1 MKNNPIADFTHA
13 MQSVGLILDKHGVI
27 DDGKIHPCRCAHDS
41 ANKKSGRYYLHS
53 DGIANG
59 AFGCYHESE
68 NALANEWRST
78 APTPSMSDT
87 ERKAYSERMAR
98 QQAEREA
105 QTLQE
110 QKDAQQACIELW
122 GRGHDATSTHQYIER
137 KGIRAYGVKELNGA
151 LLVPLYDGKDN
162 LCNIQFIQADGTKRF
177 KTGAKKKGAY
187 FAFGATDTKAV
198 VICEGFATGASI
210 AQATGHTVVVAF
222 DAGNLL
228 PVAQR
233 IKSNLPDGWR
243 LIIAGDNDCW
253 KDTNTG
259 KDKATAC
266 AVAVN
271 AGVVIPDFT
280 GCEITNEPT
289 DFNDL
294 HALAGLEAV
303 RAQIDG
309 AQVLTT
315 EQVAEVEAVAQA
327 QEIEAETDEQTI
339 ERMAKLSLLEYA
351 RQSKDASDK
360 LGITPSQLKQ
370 VVADFKKAQEPTT
383 DKPPLIETVDSWD
396 SPVNGSQVLNEVLA
410 QLQAHVIAPV
420 ETLHTASLWVCM
432 TWLSDV
438 ATVLPVALIT
448 APEKNCGKSTLLNAM
463 AKMSK
468 SALITSNMTSA
479 VLFRLIDKHA
489 PSLFI
494 DEVDTF
500 LRDNLELGG
509 ILNSGHTK
517 DLAYVMRCE
526 GDNFE
531 PVRFSTWCP
540 KALSGISASNI
551 SGTLSSRSIIL
562 NMRRKQAGESAQNI
576 RRTAPEIFTDIKR
589 KLARWADDNA
599 GAFSQLHPVIE
610 GLNNREQDNYE
621 PLLAIAMLAGGEWV
635 QHLERACN
643 VSRQNNE
650 ESKSIGVE
658 LLEACKQIFEINH
671 VDKIRSTTLL
681 EHLLKDD
688 EAIFATYNRGK
699 PMTIRQMAKRLGDYK
714 IQPKLLRFG
723 YENPARGYT
732 LESFEDAFKTYLE
745 GENVENIIF
754 ALDTPLLSVTPLQT
768 NTSAVLGVTDSVTC
782 NTSKTLSVTPKA
794 PVYAVC
800 NTVTDRNPQSSEK
813 NKNVPLSDGFLRAH
827 EPMTQNGAIEHDASF
842 GEFVNNFAP
851 ETDSAEMVNLT
862 FGGDE

>member
-13 MQSVGLILDKHGVI
+13 MQAVGLILDKHGVI
-27 DDGKIHPCRCAHDS
+27 DDGKIHPCRCAHDG

-59 AFGCYHESE
+59 AFGCYHESD

-87 ERKAYSERMAR
+87 ERKAYSERMER
-98 QQAEREA
+98 QRAEREE

-110 QKDAQQACIELW
+110 QKDAQTACIELW
-122 GRGHDATSTHQYIER
+122 GRAHDATSAHPYIER

-151 LLVPLYDGKDN
+151 LLVPMYDGKDN
-162 LCNIQFIQADGTKRF
+162 LCNIQFIQADGSKKF

-187 FAFGATDTKAV
+187 FRFGATGTKAV

-233 IKSNLPDGWR
+233 IKSNLLDGWR
-243 LIIAGDNDCW
+243 LIIAGDNDAF
-253 KDTNTG
+253 KPTNTG

-266 AVAVN
+266 AVAVG
-271 AGVVIPDFT
+271 ADVVIPDFT

-303 RAQIDG
+303 KSQING
-309 AQVLTT
+309 AQVLSDD
-315 EQVAEVEAVAQA
+315 VIEAVQAQA
-327 QEIEAETDEQTI
+327 VQNAIESETDKQTI

-351 RQSKDASDK
+351 RQSKDASEK

-370 VVADFKKAQEPTT
+370 VVADFKKTQEPTT
-383 DKPPLIETVDSWD
+383 DKPPLIETVEPWD

-576 RRTAPEIFTDIKR
+576 RHTAPEIFTDIKR

-599 GAFSQLHPVIE
+599 GAFSQLHPVID

-671 VDKIRSTTLL
+671 VDKIRSTALL

-688 EAIFATYNRGK
+688 EAIFATYNRGAPIK
-699 PMTIRQMAKRLGDYK
+699 LRQVTKRLGDYGIK
-714 IQPKLLRFG
+714 SKPLRFG
-723 YENPARGYT
+723 YDGVSKGYE
-732 LESFEDAFKTYLE
+732 LLQFEDAFKTYLE
-745 GENVENIIF
+745 GDNVENIIF
-754 ALDTPLLSVTPLQT
+754 GSDTPFHSVTKLQT
-768 NTSAVLGVTDSVTC
+768 NTSAVLSVTERK
-782 NTSKTLSVTPKA
+782 NVTVTQTHSVTPKA
-794 PVYAVC
+794 PVYATC
-800 NTVTDRNPQSSEK
+800 NRVTDSIPQTEEK
-813 NKNVPLSDGFLRAH
+813 NKNVPLSNGFLKAH
-827 EPMTQNGAIEHDASF
+827 APLSDGKIDPDF
-842 GEFVNNFAP
+842 GKFVNNFAP
-851 ETDSAEMVNLT
+851 ETDSAKMVDLT

>member
-1 MKNNPIADFTHA
+1 MIDHIADFTHA
-13 MQSVGLILDKHGVI
+13 MQEVGLTLDKHGVI
-27 DDGKIHPCRCAHDS
+27 DDGRIHQCKCPHDK
-41 ANKKSGRYYLHS
+41 ANRKSGRYYLHS
-53 DGIANG
+53 DGVANG
-59 AFGCYHESE
+59 AFGCYHESD
-68 NALANEWRST
+68 NALANEWKST
-78 APTPSMSDT
+78 APAPTMSDA
-87 ERKAYSERMAR
+87 ERKAYNERME
-98 QQAEREA
+98 QQRAEREA
-105 QTLQE
+105 QTAQE
-110 QKDAQQACIELW
+110 QKDAQADCIELW
-122 GRGHDATSTHQYIER
+122 GRAHGATSAHPYIER
-137 KGIRAYGVKELNGA
+137 KGIRAYGVRELNGA

-162 LCNIQFIQADGTKRF
+162 LCNIQFIQADGAKKF

-228 PVAQR
+228 PVAER

-266 AVAVN
+266 AVAVG

-303 RAQIDG
+303 KSQING
-309 AQVLTT
+309 AQVLSDD
-315 EQVAEVEAVAQA
+315 VIEAVQAQA
-327 QEIEAETDEQTI
+327 VQNAIESETDKQTI

-351 RQSKDASDK
+351 RQSKDASEK

-370 VVADFKKAQEPTT
+370 VVADFKKTQEPTT
-383 DKPPLIETVDSWD
+383 DKPPLIETVEPWD

-576 RRTAPEIFTDIKR
+576 RHTAPEIFTDIKR

-599 GAFSQLHPVIE
+599 GAFSQLHPVID

-671 VDKIRSTTLL
+671 VDKIRSTALL

-688 EAIFATYNRGK
+688 EAIFATYNRGAPIK
-699 PMTIRQMAKRLGDYK
+699 LRQVTKRLGDYGIK
-714 IQPKLLRFG
+714 SKPLRFG
-723 YENPARGYT
+723 YDGVSKGYE
-732 LESFEDAFKTYLE
+732 LLQFEDAFKTYLE
-745 GENVENIIF
+745 GDNVENIIF
-754 ALDTPLLSVTPLQT
+754 GSDTPFHSVTKLQT
-768 NTSAVLGVTDSVTC
+768 NTSAVLSVTERK
-782 NTSKTLSVTPKA
+782 NVTVTQTHSVTPKA
-794 PVYAVC
+794 PVYATC
-800 NTVTDRNPQSSEK
+800 NRVTDSIPQTEEK
-813 NKNVPLSDGFLRAH
+813 NKNVPLSNGFLKAH
-827 EPMTQNGAIEHDASF
+827 APLADGKIDPDF

-851 ETDSAEMVNLT
+851 ETDSAKMVDLT

>member
-1 MKNNPIADFTHA
+1 MTDHIADFTHA
-13 MQSVGLILDKHGVI
+13 MQEVGLTLDKHGVI
-27 DDGKIHPCRCAHDS
+27 DDGGIHQCRCAHDG
-41 ANKKSGRYYLHS
+41 ANKKSGRYFLHS
-53 DGIANG
+53 DGIVNG

-68 NALANEWRST
+68 NALANEWRSNN
-78 APTPSMSDT
+78 PTPPMSDA
-87 ERKAYSERMAR
+87 ERKAYSERMER
-98 QQAEREA
+98 QRAEREE

-110 QKDAQQACIELW
+110 QKDAQTACIELW
-122 GRGHDATSTHQYIER
+122 GRGHDATSAHPYIER

-151 LLVPLYDGKDN
+151 LLVPMYDGKDN
-162 LCNIQFIQADGTKRF
+162 LCNIQFIQADGSKKF

-187 FAFGATDTKAV
+187 FRFGATGTKAV

-243 LIIAGDNDCW
+243 LIIAGDNDAF
-253 KDTNTG
+253 KPTNTG

-266 AVAVN
+266 AVAVG
-271 AGVVIPDFT
+271 ADVVIPDFT

-303 RAQIDG
+303 KSQING
-309 AQVLTT
+309 AQVLSDD
-315 EQVAEVEAVAQA
+315 VIEAVQAQA
-327 QEIEAETDEQTI
+327 VQNAIESETDKQTI

-351 RQSKDASDK
+351 RQSKDASEK

-370 VVADFKKAQEPTT
+370 VVADFKKTQEPTT
-383 DKPPLIETVDSWD
+383 DKPPLIETVEPWD

-576 RRTAPEIFTDIKR
+576 RHTAPEIFTDIKR

-599 GAFSQLHPVIE
+599 GAFSQLHPVID

-671 VDKIRSTTLL
+671 VDKIRSTALL

-688 EAIFATYNRGK
+688 EAIFATYNRGAPIK
-699 PMTIRQMAKRLGDYK
+699 LRQVTKRLGDYGIK
-714 IQPKLLRFG
+714 SKPLRFG
-723 YENPARGYT
+723 YDGVSKGYE
-732 LESFEDAFKTYLE
+732 LLQFEDAFKTYLE
-745 GENVENIIF
+745 GDNVENIIF
-754 ALDTPLLSVTPLQT
+754 GSDTPFHSVTKLQT
-768 NTSAVLGVTDSVTC
+768 NTSAVLSVTERK
-782 NTSKTLSVTPKA
+782 NVTVTQTHSVTPKA
-794 PVYAVC
+794 PVYATC
-800 NTVTDRNPQSSEK
+800 NRVTERNPQSSEK
-813 NKNVPLSDGFLRAH
+813 NKNAPLSNGFLRAH

-851 ETDSAEMVNLT
+851 ETDSAKMVDLT

>member
-1 MKNNPIADFTHA
+1 MANNPIDEFTHA
-13 MQSVGLILDKHGVI
+13 MQAVGLILNKHGVI
-27 DDGKIHPCRCAHDS
+27 DDGCIHQCKCPHDK
-41 ANKKSGRYYLHS
+41 ANKKSGRYFLHS

-68 NALANEWRST
+68 TALANEWKST
-78 APTPSMSDT
+78 APTPTMSDA

-110 QKDAQQACIELW
+110 QKDAQTACIELW
-122 GRGHDATSTHQYIER
+122 GRGHDATSAHPYIER

-151 LLVPLYDGKDN
+151 LLVPMYDGKDN
-162 LCNIQFIQADGTKRF
+162 LCNIQFIQADGAKKF

-243 LIIAGDNDCW
+243 LIIAGDNDAF
-253 KDTNTG
+253 KPTNTG

-271 AGVVIPDFT
+271 ARVVIPDFT
-280 GCEITNEPT
+280 GCESANEPT

-294 HALAGLEAV
+294 HTLAGLDAV
-303 RAQIDG
+303 RLQIDG
-309 AQVLTT
+309 AKDLTP
-315 EQVAEVEAVAQA
+315 EQVQEVQQVAIEQA
-327 QEIEAETDEQTI
+327 HEAETDAQTI
-339 ERMAKLSLLEYA
+339 ERMSKLSLLEYA

-360 LGITPSQLKQ
+360 LWITPSQLKQ
-370 VVADFKKAQEPTT
+370 VVTDFKKAQEPTT
-383 DKPPLIETVDSWD
+383 DKPPLIETVEPWD

-576 RRTAPEIFTDIKR
+576 RHTAPEIFTDIKR

-681 EHLLKDD
+681 EYLLKDD

-732 LESFEDAFKTYLE
+732 L
-745 GENVENIIF
+745 
-754 ALDTPLLSVTPLQT
+754 
-768 NTSAVLGVTDSVTC
+768 
-782 NTSKTLSVTPKA
+782 
-794 PVYAVC
+794 
-800 NTVTDRNPQSSEK
+800 
-813 NKNVPLSDGFLRAH
+813 
-827 EPMTQNGAIEHDASF
+827 
-842 GEFVNNFAP
+842 
-851 ETDSAEMVNLT
+851 
-862 FGGDE
+862 

>member
-1 MKNNPIADFTHA
+1 MIDHIADFTHA
-13 MQSVGLILDKHGVI
+13 MQEVGLTLDKHGVI
-27 DDGKIHPCRCAHDS
+27 DDGRIHQCKCPHDK
-41 ANKKSGRYYLHS
+41 ANRKSGRYYLHS
-53 DGIANG
+53 DGVANG
-59 AFGCYHESE
+59 AFGCYHESD
-68 NALANEWRST
+68 NALANEWKST
-78 APTPSMSDT
+78 APAPTMSDA
-87 ERKAYSERMAR
+87 ERKAYNERME
-98 QQAEREA
+98 QQRAEREA
-105 QTLQE
+105 QTAQE
-110 QKDAQQACIELW
+110 QKDAQADCIELW
-122 GRGHDATSTHQYIER
+122 GRAHGATSAHPYIER
-137 KGIRAYGVKELNGA
+137 KGIRAYGVRELNGA

-162 LCNIQFIQADGTKRF
+162 LCNIQFIQADGAKKF

-228 PVAQR
+228 PVAER

-266 AVAVN
+266 AVAVG

-303 RAQIDG
+303 KSQING
-309 AQVLTT
+309 AQVLSDD
-315 EQVAEVEAVAQA
+315 VIEAVQAQA
-327 QEIEAETDEQTI
+327 VQNAIESETDKQTI

-351 RQSKDASDK
+351 RQSKDASEK

-370 VVADFKKAQEPTT
+370 VVADFKKTQEPTT
-383 DKPPLIETVDSWD
+383 DKPPLIETVEPWD

-576 RRTAPEIFTDIKR
+576 RHTAPEIFTDIKR

-599 GAFSQLHPVIE
+599 GAFSQLHPVID

-671 VDKIRSTTLL
+671 VDKIRSTALL

-688 EAIFATYNRGK
+688 EAIFATYNRGAPIK
-699 PMTIRQMAKRLGDYK
+699 LRQVTKRLGDYGIK
-714 IQPKLLRFG
+714 SKPLRFG
-723 YENPARGYT
+723 YDGVSKGYE
-732 LESFEDAFKTYLE
+732 LLQFEDAFKTYLE
-745 GENVENIIF
+745 GDNVENIIF
-754 ALDTPLLSVTPLQT
+754 GSDTPFHSVTKLQT
-768 NTSAVLGVTDSVTC
+768 NTSAVLSVTERK
-782 NTSKTLSVTPKA
+782 NVTVTQTHSVTPKA
-794 PVYAVC
+794 PVYATC
-800 NTVTDRNPQSSEK
+800 NRVTDSIPQTEEK
-813 NKNVPLSDGFLRAH
+813 NKNVPLSNGFLKAH
-827 EPMTQNGAIEHDASF
+827 APLSDGKIDPYF
-842 GEFVNNFAP
+842 GKFVNNFAP
-851 ETDSAEMVNLT
+851 ETDSAKMVDLT

>member
-1 MKNNPIADFTHA
+1 M
-13 MQSVGLILDKHGVI
+13 
-27 DDGKIHPCRCAHDS
+27 
-41 ANKKSGRYYLHS
+41 
-53 DGIANG
+53 
-59 AFGCYHESE
+59 
-68 NALANEWRST
+68 
-78 APTPSMSDT
+78 
-87 ERKAYSERMAR
+87 
-98 QQAEREA
+98 
-105 QTLQE
+105 
-110 QKDAQQACIELW
+110 
-122 GRGHDATSTHQYIER
+122 
-137 KGIRAYGVKELNGA
+137 
-151 LLVPLYDGKDN
+151 
-162 LCNIQFIQADGTKRF
+162 
-177 KTGAKKKGAY
+177 
-187 FAFGATDTKAV
+187 
-198 VICEGFATGASI
+198 
-210 AQATGHTVVVAF
+210 
-222 DAGNLL
+222 
-228 PVAQR
+228 
-233 IKSNLPDGWR
+233 
-243 LIIAGDNDCW
+243 
-253 KDTNTG
+253 
-259 KDKATAC
+259 
-266 AVAVN
+266 
-271 AGVVIPDFT
+271 
-280 GCEITNEPT
+280 
-289 DFNDL
+289 
-294 HALAGLEAV
+294 AGLEAV
-303 RAQIDG
+303 ESQING
-309 AQVLTT
+309 AQVLSS
-315 EQVAEVEAVAQA
+315 EAVEAVQAQA
-327 QEIEAETDEQTI
+327 VQNAIESETDAQTI

-351 RQSKDASDK
+351 RQSKDASEK

-383 DKPPLIETVDSWD
+383 DKPPLIETVEPWD
-396 SPVNGSQVLNEVLA
+396 SPVNGAQVLNEVLA

-438 ATVLPVALIT
+438 ATVLPVALIS

-576 RRTAPEIFTDIKR
+576 RHTAPEIFTDIKR

-599 GAFSQLHPVIE
+599 GAFSQLHPVID

-658 LLEACKQIFEINH
+658 LLEACKHIFEINH

-699 PMTIRQMAKRLGDYK
+699 PITMKQVATRLSGYGVRSK
-714 IQPKLLRFG
+714 VVRFG
-723 YENPARGYT
+723 YDGTARGYE
-732 LESFEDAFKTYLE
+732 LSQFADAFKTYLE
-745 GENVENIIF
+745 GETVENIVF
-754 ALDTPLLSVTPLQT
+754 SSVTPHR
-768 NTSAVLGVTDSVTC
+768 SVTSSHP
-782 NTSKTLSVTPKA
+782 NTGAGLDVTLRENVTVTKTRSVTLKPSTG
-794 PVYAVC
+794 AVC
-800 NTVTDRNPQSSEK
+800 DDVTHRNPQNEEK
-813 NKNVPLSDGFLRAH
+813 NKNVPLSNGFLRAH
-827 EPMTQNGAIEHDASF
+827 EPMNQNGAIEHDASF

>member
-1 MKNNPIADFTHA
+1 MTANPIAEFTHS
-13 MQSVGLILDKHGVI
+13 MQAVGLILDKHGVI
-27 DDGKIHPCRCAHDS
+27 DDGKIHPCRCAHDG

-59 AFGCYHESE
+59 AFGCYHESD
-68 NALANEWRST
+68 NSLANEWRST
-78 APTPSMSDT
+78 APTPPMSDT
-87 ERKAYSERMAR
+87 ERKAYSDRMAR

-110 QKDAQQACIELW
+110 QKDAQQACMELW
-122 GRGHDATSTHQYIER
+122 GRGHEATSAHPYIER

-187 FAFGATDTKAV
+187 FAFGSTDTKTV

-210 AQATGHTVVVAF
+210 AQATGHYVVVAF

-228 PVAQR
+228 PVAER
-233 IKSNLPDGWR
+233 IKASLKDGWA
-243 LIIAGDNDCW
+243 LIIAGDNDAF
-253 KDTNTG
+253 KPTNTG

-266 AVAVN
+266 AATVDAC
-271 AGVVIPDFT
+271 VVIPDFT
-280 GCEITNEPT
+280 GCEITNAPT

-315 EQVAEVEAVAQA
+315 EQVAEVEAVAHAQA
-327 QEIEAETDEQTI
+327 NELETDAQTI

-383 DKPPLIETVDSWD
+383 EKPPLIETVEAWD
-396 SPVNGSQVLNEVLA
+396 NPVNGAQVLDEVLA
-410 QLQAHVIAPV
+410 QLQAHVIADV

-432 TWLSDV
+432 TWLVDV
-438 ATVLPVALIT
+438 ATVLPVALIS

-468 SALITSNMTSA
+468 SALTTSNMSSA

-500 LRDNLELGG
+500 LRDNIELGG
-509 ILNSGHTK
+509 ILNAGHTK
-517 DLAYVMRCE
+517 DGAYVMRCE

-531 PVRFSTWCP
+531 PMRFSVWGA

-551 SGTLSSRSIIL
+551 SGTLASRSIIL

-576 RRTAPEIFTDIKR
+576 RHTPIDTFVNIKR

-599 GAFSQLHPVIE
+599 GAFSQLHPVID
-610 GLNNREQDNYE
+610 GLSNREQDNYE
-621 PLLAIAMLAGGEWV
+621 PLLAIAMLAGGDWV

-658 LLEACKQIFEINH
+658 LLEACKQIFETNH

-681 EHLLKDD
+681 EYLLKDD
-688 EAIFATYNRGK
+688 EAIFATYNRGTPIK
-699 PMTIRQMAKRLGDYK
+699 LRQVTKRLGDYGIK
-714 IQPKLLRFG
+714 PKLMRFG
-723 YENPARGYT
+723 YENPARG
-732 LESFEDAFKTYLE
+732 FELSQFNDAFKTYLE
-745 GENVENIIF
+745 GEKVENIIF
-754 ALDTPLLSVTPLQT
+754 ASDTPSLSVTPLQT
-768 NTSAVLGVTDSVTC
+768 NTSAGLSVTLRENC
-782 NTSKTLSVTPKA
+782 NVTKPTSVTPKA
-794 PVYAVC
+794 PIHAGC
-800 NTVTDRNPQSSEK
+800 NTVTLRNPQGSQK
-813 NKNVPLSDGFLRAH
+813 NENVPLSNGFLKAR
-827 EPMTQNGAIEHDASF
+827 EPMTQNSANGHDATF
-842 GEFVNNFAP
+842 GEFVRNFAP
-851 ETDSAEMVNLT
+851 ETDSVENVSLT

>member
-1 MKNNPIADFTHA
+1 MSAKAQADFSIAMQTIGLIPDSIIADGELHRIKTN
-13 MQSVGLILDKHGVI
+13 SDKH
-27 DDGKIHPCRCAHDS
+27 S
-41 ANKKSGRYYLHS
+41 KKSGWYIFYGDNIPAGSFGDWRT
-53 DGIANG
+53 G
-59 AFGCYHESE
+59 ATQTWCS
-68 NALANEWRST
+68 RS
-78 APTPSMSDT
+78 SDT
-87 ERKAYSERMAR
+87 MSEAEKADYDQRIQAANAKRKTQEAENYAQAKTAVQSIWGKAKDATADNAYS
-98 QQAEREA
+98 Q
-105 QTLQE
+105 
-110 QKDAQQACIELW
+110 
-122 GRGHDATSTHQYIER
+122 R
-137 KGIRAYGVKELNGA
+137 KGIHPLGCKVFGDSDTLI
-151 LLVPLYDGKDN
+151 VPIYDGKPSIDT
-162 LCNIQFIQADGTKRF
+162 LCNAQFIQADGTKRF
-177 KTGAKKKGAY
+177 KTGAKKKGCYTAIGKPESKT
-187 FAFGATDTKAV
+187 A

-210 AQATGHTVVVAF
+210 AQATNYYVIVAF

-228 PVAQR
+228 PVAER
-233 IKSNLPDGWR
+233 IKGALPIDWR
-243 LIIAGDNDCW
+243 LIIAGDNDAFSE
-253 KDTNTG
+253 TNTG
-259 KDKATAC
+259 ADKARAC
-266 AVAVN
+266 AHAVG
-271 AGVVIPDFT
+271 AECVIPDFT
-280 GCEITNEPT
+280 GCEITHAPT

-294 HALAGLEAV
+294 HQLKGLEAV
-303 RAQIDG
+303 KTQIDG
-309 AQVLTT
+309 AGVLST
-315 EQVAEVEAVAQA
+315 EQAQA
-327 QEIEAETDEQTI
+327 VQVQAIEAETDEQTI
-339 ERMAKLSLLEYA
+339 ERMAKLSVLDFA
-351 RQSKDASDK
+351 RQSKAASDK

-370 VVADFKKAQEPTT
+370 VVTEFKKAQEPTT
-383 DKPPLIETVDSWD
+383 DKPPLIETVEPWD
-396 SPVNGSQVLNEVLA
+396 KPVNGAEVLNEVLA
-410 QLQAHVIAPV
+410 QLQAHVIAPI

-500 LRDNLELGG
+500 LRDNIELGG

-562 NMRRKQAGESAQNI
+562 TMRRKQAGESAQNI
-576 RRTAPEIFTDIKR
+576 RHTAPETFIDIKR

-635 QHLERACN
+635 QHLEHACN
-643 VSRQNNE
+643 ASRQNNE

-688 EAIFATYNRGK
+688 EAVFASYNRGK

-732 LESFEDAFKTYLE
+732 LESFEEAFKTYLE

-754 ALDTPLLSVTPLQT
+754 ASATPYLSVTPLQT

-782 NTSKTLSVTPKA
+782 NTSKMLSVTPKA
-794 PVYAVC
+794 TVYAGC
-800 NTVTDRNPQSSEK
+800 NTVTDRKPQNDENLKSQPKSTYKSNFTNAVIEQEKLSEFAGQNQDELINQFEREFLK
-813 NKNVPLSDGFLRAH
+813 TGTDGG
-827 EPMTQNGAIEHDASF
+827 TS
-842 GEFVNNFAP
+842 
-851 ETDSAEMVNLT
+851 
-862 FGGDE
+862 

>member
-151 LLVPLYDGKDN
+151 LLVPMYDGKDN

-187 FAFGATDTKAV
+187 FDFGATDTKAV

-233 IKSNLPDGWR
+233 IKSNLPDGRR
-243 LIIAGDNDCW
+243 LIIAGDNDAF
-253 KDTNTG
+253 KPTNTG

-266 AVAVN
+266 AVAVG
-271 AGVVIPDFT
+271 ADVVIPDFT
-280 GCEITNEPT
+280 GCEITHAPT

-303 RAQIDG
+303 KSQIDG
-309 AQVLTT
+309 AQV
-315 EQVAEVEAVAQA
+315 QSDDVIEAVQA
-327 QEIEAETDEQTI
+327 QTVQNAPQPEYGRSVSLVCATD
-339 ERMAKLSLLEYA
+339 
-351 RQSKDASDK
+351 
-360 LGITPSQLKQ
+360 ITP
-370 VVADFKKAQEPTT
+370 EPILWAWRNWL
-383 DKPPLIETVDSWD
+383 PLGKLT
-396 SPVNGSQVLNEVLA
+396 VLA
-410 QLQAHVIAPV
+410 GAGG
-420 ETLHTASLWVCM
+420 T
-432 TWLSDV
+432 
-438 ATVLPVALIT
+438 
-448 APEKNCGKSTLLNAM
+448 GKT
-463 AKMSK
+463 
-468 SALITSNMTSA
+468 T
-479 VLFRLIDKHA
+479 
-489 PSLFI
+489 
-494 DEVDTF
+494 
-500 LRDNLELGG
+500 
-509 ILNSGHTK
+509 
-517 DLAYVMRCE
+517 
-526 GDNFE
+526 
-531 PVRFSTWCP
+531 
-540 KALSGISASNI
+540 
-551 SGTLSSRSIIL
+551 
-562 NMRRKQAGESAQNI
+562 
-576 RRTAPEIFTDIKR
+576 
-589 KLARWADDNA
+589 
-599 GAFSQLHPVIE
+599 
-610 GLNNREQDNYE
+610 
-621 PLLAIAMLAGGEWV
+621 LAIAIATAITKGARMPDKSPCEAHGNVLMWSSEDDPADTLIPRFIASGADLSKVHIINGAVNNMNGEVSAFDPARDIPLLELAVAKIGGATLLIIDPIVQAVAGDANKANEVRRSLQSIVDFAMKNDVAVIGITHFTKGSKGTSPTERVLGSGAFTALARMVWV
-635 QHLERACN
+635 TSKSEDNKRVLARSKSNIAPDDGGFEYDIETLEIENGITTSRVLWGAYIEGSAREILNDVETFETDSEAPESEQFLIKLLGNDELLVDDIKAQCLGAG
-643 VSRQNNE
+643 VSFNTIRKAGLRLGVVKNKTPHFQGKWTWKMPTARSDILPPHSDTAHFEISLCTHRQNPHKQGLTEICHSDIENNKYHYGRNRINRAST
-650 ESKSIGVE
+650 SK
-658 LLEACKQIFEINH
+658 N
-671 VDKIRSTTLL
+671 
-681 EHLLKDD
+681 
-688 EAIFATYNRGK
+688 
-699 PMTIRQMAKRLGDYK
+699 
-714 IQPKLLRFG
+714 
-723 YENPARGYT
+723 
-732 LESFEDAFKTYLE
+732 E
-745 GENVENIIF
+745 GENVHSDTETGEQYHYGEN
-754 ALDTPLLSVTPLQT
+754 S
-768 NTSAVLGVTDSVTC
+768 
-782 NTSKTLSVTPKA
+782 
-794 PVYAVC
+794 
-800 NTVTDRNPQSSEK
+800 
-813 NKNVPLSDGFLRAH
+813 PLSDGFLKAH
-827 EPMTQNGAIEHDASF
+827 APLSDGKIDPDF